1 MNRELNRLFNLM
13 SLEADGKGGTG
24 GSDDNNSGDDKGNE
38 NKTYSQA
45 ELDALLQSEADKR
58 VSEALKKAEK
68 KKTEAVK
75 EAEKLAKMNS
85 DEQFKYQLEQREKA
99 IADKEAQL
107 ALMENKNEASKIL
120 SEKGI
125 SLELVN
131 FIVADDADTMM
142 ANINVL
148 DKAFKASVKAEVE
161 KRLGSKTPK
170 SNLPLDGALTKE
182 TFSKMSIK
190 EQQQL
195 YVNNK
200 ELYESLTK

>member
-13 SLEADGKGGTG
+13 SLEADGGGTG
-24 GSDDNNSGDDKGNE
+24 GSGDEGNGGNE
-38 NKTYSQA
+38 GNDKTYTQA
-45 ELDALLQSEADKR
+45 ELDALLQSETDKR
-58 VSEALKKAEK
+58 ITEAMKKAEK
-68 KKTEAVK
+68 KKVEAVK
-75 EAEKLAKMNS
+75 EAEKLAKLNA
-85 DEQFKYQLEQREKA
+85 DERFQYELEQREKA
-99 IADKEAQL
+99 IADKETQL
-107 ALMENKNEASKIL
+107 SLLENKNEASKIL

-131 FIVADDADTMM
+131 MVVADDADTMM

-161 KRLGSKTPK
+161 KRLKSNTPK

-182 TFSKMSIK
+182 SFIKMSIK

-195 YVNNK
+195 YINNK